1 MDQRKLHKLVE
12 TISSGQFESEKDM
25 LITTINKIVEN
36 ENIDINGGRLWK
48 LDEAIRAYAILYQTG
63 NVERINSDFKLKI
76 DDYPIFDLITKE
88 RTILG
93 NETNQVLREAGI
105 FKYSASGVGSRKK
118 IDSKLFYEY
127 LLALNTN
134 KIDDD
139 FRITLNIIATA
150 LTSQIK
156 QKRSSAKEKHLRDDL
171 DKARQL
177 QKSILPEH
185 EYHFHDY
192 ELYGI
197 TDPAEIVGGDF
208 FDYLEFGEDG
218 ERLGIAIGDA
228 ASKGVSAAAEAMY
241 ISGALRMA
249 NGFEIKIAAL
259 IRKMNQLVNKI
270 FEDDKFASL
279 FYGELTNHRS
289 GLFMFAN
296 AGHNPPMLLKYKNGE
311 IDFLNPT
318 GPLLGPAPN
327 AKYFIE
333 SVNIHPG
340 DVLLL
345 FSDGVTE
352 SANKDFEHYGEE
364 RLQSILKNSGNLSA
378 KEIAYTILED
388 VIKFSKG
395 GQYSDDK
402 TLVIIKRNIK
412 NQS

>member
-12 TISSGQFESEKDM
+12 TISSGKFDSETDM
-25 LITTINKIVEN
+25 LITAINKIVDN
-36 ENIDINGGRLWK
+36 ENIDINGGRIWK
-48 LDEAIRAYAILYQTG
+48 LEESKRVYKILYQTG
-63 NVERINSDFKLKI
+63 NVDRIDSNFVLKI
-76 DDYPIFDLITKE
+76 DDYPIFDIITKE

-93 NETNQVLREAGI
+93 HETNEVLREAGI

-118 IDSKLFYEY
+118 IGNKYFYEY
-127 LLALNTN
+127 LLALNSN
-134 KIDDD
+134 IIDED

-156 QKRSSAKEKHLRDDL
+156 QKRSSAKEKHLRADL

-185 EYHFHDY
+185 EYRFYEY

-197 TDPAEIVGGDF
+197 TSPAEIVGGDF
-208 FDYLEFGEDG
+208 FDYLEFGEDS

-249 NGFEIKIAAL
+249 NGFEIKISAL
-259 IRKMNQLVNKI
+259 MRKMNQLVNKI

-296 AGHNPPMLLKYKNGE
+296 AGHNPPMLLRNKTGE
-311 IDFLNPT
+311 IELLNPT

-327 AKYFIE
+327 AKYYIE

-340 DVLLL
+340 DALVM

-364 RLQSILKNSGNLSA
+364 RLISVIKEVVNSTA
-378 KEIAYTILED
+378 KEIAYQILED
-388 VIKFSKG
+388 VIKFSDD
-395 GQYSDDK
+395 GQYTDDK
-402 TLVIIKRNIK
+402 TLVIIKRK
-412 NQS
+412 SKEKV